1 MVCFRKAEPL
11 TNYGIF
17 DTKRKKLKK
26 GYTSKNPDEL
36 QAIIG
41 PYEHLTL
48 ASIPMYV
55 AELMKHEPVSDL
67 ESTDG
72 VTYWNGPNMFITPL
86 DEV

>member
-1 MVCFRKAEPL
+1 MFVRKVKRL
-11 TNYGIF
+11 TNYGIY

-26 GYTSKNPDEL
+26 GYTSKESDEL
-36 QAIIG
+36 RTIIG

-55 AELMKHEPVSDL
+55 AELMKHEPESDL

-72 VTYWNGPNMFITPL
+72 VTYWNGPHMFITPL
-86 DEV
+86 DVS